1 MKRHSLI
8 LVLPAFVAISMISP
22 KTVIA
27 QTPGSPISK
36 PESIQD
42 LGTHLTAEQKQQ
54 FDEAMKAFNAQRYA
68 DALPVFKELL
78 KQLPGDAV
86 LSKIASESALNT
98 GDTSFALSA
107 LRPLTAAD
115 ANDWQAAALLTRA
128 CAESGDATCR
138 DSGIAHLLDL
148 HRQGITPPGLTQYIL
163 ERVKAGEN
171 TLLIRTSLEPWGPYK
186 VYNLVQVSN
195 SEGKM
200 FLRITLESSDFDQAS
215 FAKEHP
221 KEASEGLRRFS
232 LDSYL
237 ETGLNSDG
245 QRTQT
250 HFSYKFFDG
259 QPAYETV
266 RAEFL
271 KIANGKATPIS
282 SRTGLIVR

>member
-1 MKRHSLI
+1 M
-8 LVLPAFVAISMISP
+8 
-22 KTVIA
+22 
-27 QTPGSPISK
+27 
-36 PESIQD
+36 
-42 LGTHLTAEQKQQ
+42 
-54 FDEAMKAFNAQRYA
+54 
-68 DALPVFKELL
+68 
-78 KQLPGDAV
+78 
-86 LSKIASESALNT
+86 LSKFASEAALNT
-98 GDTSFALSA
+98 GDTNFALSA
-107 LRPLTAAD
+107 LRPLVAVD

-148 HRQGITPPGLTQYIL
+148 HRRGITPRGLTQYIL

-186 VYNLVQVSN
+186 VYNLAQVSN

-232 LDSYL
+232 LDAYL
-237 ETGLNSDG
+237 ETGLNSNG

-250 HFSYKFFDG
+250 HFTYKLFDG

-266 RAEFL
+266 REEFL
-271 KIANGKATPIS
+271 KIANGKATPVS
-282 SRTGLIVR
+282 SRTNLIIP